1 MRWDD
6 ETIERRASLVKKLK
20 AITKANDLT
29 PYAIQFV
36 LSFKEIT
43 AVIPGIK
50 TIEQLEDHLSYAA
63 GEIDEKVKQAFIDL
77 YENEIKDNPLPW

>member
-1 MRWDD
+1 
-6 ETIERRASLVKKLK
+6 
-20 AITKANDLT
+20 
-29 PYAIQFV
+29 
-36 LSFKEIT
+36 
-43 AVIPGIK
+43 VIPGIK